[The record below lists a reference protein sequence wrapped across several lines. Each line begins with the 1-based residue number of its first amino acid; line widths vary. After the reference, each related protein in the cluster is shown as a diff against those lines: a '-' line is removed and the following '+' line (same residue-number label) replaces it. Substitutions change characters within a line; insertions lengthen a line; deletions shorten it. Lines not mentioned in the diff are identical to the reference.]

1 MKTHNLIKT
10 IGKIIVLYSFR
21 KEFYLIEIL
30 LFLADFSDQDSDSD
44 WDDQTIQGS
53 DSCGTSTLDDGC
65 SMSDDCSTITC
76 KTNFV
81 EKPITLKLKVSLRFP
96 YERNVIKKI

>member
-21 KEFYLIEIL
+21 KEFCLIEIL

-44 WDDQTIQGS
+44 WDDQTVQVS
-53 DSCGTSTLDDGC
+53 SSCGASTLGDGC

-96 YERNVIKKI
+96 YKRNVIKKI

>member
-21 KEFYLIEIL
+21 KEFCLIEIS

-44 WDDQTIQGS
+44 WDDQTVQVSG
-53 DSCGTSTLDDGC
+53 SCGASTLGDGC

-96 YERNVIKKI
+96 YKRNVIKKI